1 MIEEVQLRE
10 TEVERHERKRN
21 EKIFLVI
28 LIVLAAV
35 GSYFFWKYVP
45 DAPVDYADINDH
57 FKYGSIGS
65 EPANGPPYW
74 IWKVLPDMF
83 PEKLPVQG
91 KGYEGFG
98 LIQEPGTRYADRV
111 FGPPGDDR
119 PGRNE
124 LRDVPYRD
132 RKRYAAEPAAHYPRG
147 WARTSSICRATR
159 VSCLPAQKTRALP
172 RTMLSWPSNSTKS
185 SARWIN

>member
-1 MIEEVQLRE
+1 MIKEVQLRE

-21 EKIFLVI
+21 EKIFLVV

-45 DAPVDYADINDH
+45 DAPVDYVDINDH

-65 EPANGPPYW
+65 ESANGPPYW

-98 LIQEPGTRYADRV
+98 LIQEPGHDTPIGFSVRRVIVDRV
-111 FGPPGDDR
+111 GMNCAICHTGTV
-119 PGRNE
+119 
-124 LRDVPYRD
+124 RDTPQSERRIIEGMGANKFD
-132 RKRYAAEPAAHYPRG
+132 LQGYARFLFACAKDPRFTPDNIIL
-147 WARTSSICRATR
+147 AI
-159 VSCLPAQKTRALP
+159 Q
-172 RTMLSWPSNSTKS
+172 
-185 SARWIN
+185 